1 MACSTFD
8 DREDQPRQMRRVVED
23 AIDRRPVVT
32 GSFARDF
39 PAGVTVAIE
48 SREVAARH
56 LQPYAVAR
64 KKHVRRG
71 PQIEVQLVDRV
82 GFEEFRLG

>member
-1 MACSTFD
+1 
-8 DREDQPRQMRRVVED
+8 
-23 AIDRRPVVT
+23 
-32 GSFARDF
+32 
-39 PAGVTVAIE
+39 
-48 SREVAARH
+48 
-56 LQPYAVAR
+56 VAR